1 MDMRKTI
8 MKKVVASEFARLV
21 KNLPTGK
28 ELCFATFVPQ
38 GSENPDDAEDWWV
51 AQRVALGK
59 EEYTILHHCGGLT
72 SRALVFDYPNEL
84 DDDSV
89 KDFLEYSEC
98 DRDGYVNVEFPLP
111 KEEKIEVKTVYGQI
125 KPEIERLLEVYS
137 DNSEI
142 KIHRGEITGIRAYKG
157 SINVMFSP
165 SHSVPLSELTDD
177 EIIEAYDALL
187 EVINGE

>member
-1 MDMRKTI
+1 MSDSI
-8 MKKVVASEFARLV
+8 MKKVTVEEFTRLV
-21 KNLPTGK
+21 KELPLGK
-28 ELCFATFVPQ
+28 ELCFAAYVP
-38 GSENPDDAEDWWV
+38 EVTTDPDEAVDWWSAV
-51 AQRVALGK
+51 RINIGK
-59 EEYTILHHCGGLT
+59 EEYTVVYHCGGLT
-72 SRALVFDYPNEL
+72 SRALVFDSPNEL